1 MKFVTGLKINF
12 SYNLRDKEISQNSKL
27 LEKESIAD

>member
-1 MKFVTGLKINF
+1 MKFVTGLKIDF
-12 SYNLRDKEISQNSKL
+12 CYNLRDKEISQNSKL